1 MSTFKVLNPGVMSL
15 LQDSGR
21 YGQHNIG
28 LTVGGPMDPFAFR
41 WANKLCQ
48 NDVNA
53 TVIETTIGGLQLE
66 AMVDTQIAITGALT
80 QVLINNQEHSM
91 WQTLKMKAG
100 DKLKLGFASQ
110 GARIYLAVVGGFD
123 VEPQFGSTATVVREG
138 IGGLTGAASS
148 GKGLAKA
155 DVLASHK
162 ATAVTPF
169 TMPRLAIPDYDSDC
183 VLHTVLGYQE
193 ASFSAVDKASFF
205 SSEYTVSERA
215 DRMGYRMLGP
225 EVRSSTTAMLSE
237 GICHGAIQVPADGQ
251 PIVLL
256 NDRQTIGGYPKLG
269 SVMARDTAKLA
280 QLTQGKKLR
289 FEPIT
294 IEDAHGM
301 NQIQKY
307 KESQITLLK
316 VV

>member
-15 LQDSGR
+15 LQDAGR
-21 YGQHNIG
+21 FGQHNIG
-28 LTVGGPMDPFAFR
+28 LTVGGPMDPFAFT
-41 WANKLCQ
+41 WANRLCQ
-48 NDVNA
+48 NNDSS

-66 AMVDTQIAITGALT
+66 AMLDTQIAVTGAVT
-80 QVLINNQEHSM
+80 QVTVNKQEQAM
-91 WQTLKMKAG
+91 WQTLNIKSG
-100 DKLKLGFASQ
+100 DKIKLGFASQ
-110 GARIYLAVVGGFD
+110 GARIYLAVAGGFD
-123 VEPQFGSTATVVREG
+123 VAPQFGSTATVVREG
-138 IGGLTGAASS
+138 IGGLTGAESS
-148 GKGLAKA
+148 GKGLAKM
-155 DVLASHK
+155 DVLASHN
-162 ATAVTPF
+162 TTPIS
-169 TMPRLAIPDYDSDC
+169 PIAIPELAIPNYDLDC

-193 ASFSAVDKASFF
+193 ASFSRIDKARFF

-225 EVRSSTTAMLSE
+225 QVCSSTNAMLSE

>member
-15 LQDSGR
+15 LQDAGR

-28 LTVGGPMDPFAFR
+28 LTVGGPMDPFAFN
-41 WANKLCQ
+41 WANRLCQ
-48 NDVNA
+48 NSDNS

-66 AMVDTQIAITGALT
+66 AMQATQIAFTGALT
-80 QVLINNQEHSM
+80 QVSVNNQDRPM
-91 WQTLKMKAG
+91 WQTLNIKAG
-100 DKLKLGFASQ
+100 DKIKLGFASQ
-110 GARIYLAVVGGFD
+110 GARIYLAVAGGFD
-123 VEPQFGSTATVVREG
+123 VEAQFGSTATVVREG
-138 IGGLTGAASS
+138 IGGLTGALSS
-148 GKGLAKA
+148 GKGLAKE

-162 ATAVTPF
+162 AAAISPLV
-169 TMPRLAIPDYDSDC
+169 MPKLAIPNYDAEC

-193 ASFSAVDKASFF
+193 ASFSRVDKASFF

>member
-1 MSTFKVLNPGVMSL
+1 MNTFNVLNPGVMSL

-21 YGQHNIG
+21 YGKHNIG
-28 LTVGGPMDPFAFR
+28 LTVGGPMDPFAFY
-41 WANKLCQ
+41 WANRLCQ
-48 NDVNA
+48 NEANS
-53 TVIETTIGGLQLE
+53 TLIETTIGGLQLE
-66 AMVDTQIAITGALT
+66 AMTDTHIAVTGAFT
-80 QVLINNQEHSM
+80 QVMVNNQEQAM
-91 WQTLKMKAG
+91 WQTLRIKAG
-100 DKLKLGFASQ
+100 DKIKLGFASQ
-110 GARIYLAVVGGFD
+110 GARIYLAVAGGFD
-123 VEPQFGSTATVVREG
+123 VMPQFGSTATVVREG
-138 IGGLTGAASS
+138 IGGLTGAESA
-148 GKGLAKA
+148 GKGLAKK
-155 DVLASHK
+155 DVLKTHK
-162 ATAVTPF
+162 ADSVGLFA
-169 TMPRLAIPDYDSDC
+169 MPSLAIPNYESDC

-193 ASFSAVDKASFF
+193 ASFSRVDKASFF

-215 DRMGYRMLGP
+215 DRMGYRMLGAKIQ
-225 EVRSSTTAMLSE
+225 SSTTTMLSE

-280 QLTQGKKLR
+280 QLTQGKTLR

-307 KESQITLLK
+307 KESQISLLK

>member
-21 YGQHNIG
+21 FGQHNIG
-28 LTVGGPMDPFAFR
+28 LTVGGPMDPFAFQ
-41 WANKLCQ
+41 WANRLCQ
-48 NDVNA
+48 NDDNA
-53 TVIETTIGGLQLE
+53 TLIETTIGGLQLE
-66 AMVDTQIAITGALT
+66 AMLDTQVAVTGAVT
-80 QVLINNQEHSM
+80 QVMVNNQEQPM
-91 WQTLKMKAG
+91 WQTFNIKAG
-100 DKLKLGFASQ
+100 DKIKLGFASQ
-110 GARIYLAVVGGFD
+110 GARVYLAVAGGFD
-123 VEPQFGSTATVVREG
+123 VAPQFTSTATVVREG
-138 IGGLTGAASS
+138 IGGLTGAESS
-148 GKGLAKA
+148 GKGLAKM
-155 DVLASHK
+155 DTLAAHK
-162 ATAVTPF
+162 VPEVNRLV
-169 TMPRLAIPDYDSDC
+169 MPRLAIPNYGLDC

-193 ASFSAVDKASFF
+193 ASFSRVDKAAFF

-215 DRMGYRMLGP
+215 DRMGYRMLGAQI
-225 EVRSSTTAMLSE
+225 RSSTTTMLSE

-289 FEPIT
+289 FEPVT
-294 IEDAHGM
+294 IEDAHGI

-307 KESQITLLK
+307 KESKIQLLK

>member
-1 MSTFKVLNPGVMSL
+1 MNTFKVLNPGVMSL
-15 LQDSGR
+15 LQDLGR
-21 YGQHNIG
+21 FGQHNIG
-28 LTVGGPMDPFAFR
+28 LTVGGPMDPFAFH
-41 WANKLCQ
+41 WANRLCQ
-48 NDVNA
+48 NDDNA

-66 AMVDTQIAITGALT
+66 AMNDTQIAVTGALT
-80 QVLINNQEHSM
+80 QVMVNNQEQAM
-91 WQTLKMKAG
+91 WQTVSIKAG
-100 DKLKLGFASQ
+100 DKIKLGFASQ
-110 GARIYLAVVGGFD
+110 GARVYLAVAGGFN
-123 VEPQFGSTATVVREG
+123 VAPQFGSTATVVREG
-138 IGGLTGAASS
+138 IGGLTGADSA
-148 GKGLAKA
+148 GKGLAKL
-155 DVLASHK
+155 DVLKTHK
-162 ATAVTPF
+162 VGTVSVLA
-169 TMPRLAIPDYDSDC
+169 MPRAAIPNYDLEC

-193 ASFSAVDKASFF
+193 ASFSRVDKASFF

-215 DRMGYRMLGP
+215 DRMGYRMLGAQ
-225 EVRSSTTAMLSE
+225 VRSSTSAMLSE

-280 QLTQGKKLR
+280 QLTQGKTLR

-301 NQIQKY
+301 NQIKRY
-307 KESQITLLK
+307 KESQIQLLK